1 MNTYYKKHKH
11 IGMMPELDHLIR
23 ISVTHATA
31 SASDG
36 SLPSHR
42 GGQRSGKGD
51 SALFAQPP
59 PVLLHESLDS
69 FNCARV
75 PDSDAPESS
84 LPNAY
89 RSCLDN
95 EIRNMNVGNSI
106 NTIIKCDS
114 NMLVYLN
121 CNYLFVLPLIRC
133 YCTCFVGAT

>member
-1 MNTYYKKHKH
+1 MNTYYKKHQAD
-11 IGMMPELDHLIR
+11 GMMPELDHLMR

-31 SASDG
+31 SACDG

-51 SALFAQPP
+51 SALLAQPP
-59 PVLLHESLDS
+59 PVQLYESLHS

-75 PDSDAPESS
+75 PEFDTPESS

-95 EIRNMNVGNSI
+95 EIKNMNVR
-106 NTIIKCDS
+106 IKCDS

-133 YCTCFVGAT
+133 YCTCSV